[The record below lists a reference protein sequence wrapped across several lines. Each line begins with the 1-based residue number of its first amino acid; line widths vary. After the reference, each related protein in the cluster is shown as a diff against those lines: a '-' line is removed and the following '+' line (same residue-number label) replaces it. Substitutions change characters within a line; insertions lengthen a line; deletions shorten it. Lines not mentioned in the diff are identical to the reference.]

1 MVVYATKLHNTESNQ
16 AGKFYEEYAPSLQAD
31 SPPPAVA
38 FSENQRGEV
47 ETPYARQMTMG
58 GGKPGQGYPAVR
70 QDMAVRRLTPV
81 ECERLQ
87 GFPDGWTEGFSDS
100 TRYRM
105 LGNAVAVPCAEW
117 IGSRIVQFQPKGN
130 GRHPDDVGADAGLG

>member
-1 MVVYATKLHNTESNQ
+1 MNLIAYSTKLHNTASNQ

-31 SPPPAVA
+31 SPPPVVA
-38 FSENQRGEV
+38 FAENQRGEV
-47 ETPYARQMTMG
+47 LETPYARQITTG

-70 QDMAVRRLTPV
+70 QGMAVRRLTPK

-87 GFPDGWTEGFSDS
+87 GFPDDWTAGFPDS

-105 LGNAVAVPCAEW
+105 LGNAVCVNVAEW
-117 IGSRIVQFQPKGN
+117 IGKRLVLASEEIVIC
-130 GRHPDDVGADAGLG
+130 